1 MEADC
6 GHTRPRRHTYFYHY
20 TYAYIG
26 RWSKVA
32 RSDVLSKDLCD
43 VQHFT
48 PTIMP
53 SPKYGKLSPV
63 VHGKSAEIHPDAM
76 AHERH
81 VVVLVYTY
89 AVQHVRL

>member
-43 VQHFT
+43 VQHFV
-48 PTIMP
+48 PLP
-53 SPKYGKLSPV
+53 LP
-63 VHGKSAEIHPDAM
+63 
-76 AHERH
+76 
-81 VVVLVYTY
+81 
-89 AVQHVRL
+89 